1 MLFPVVLPFPFVGVD
16 SDARGRVIGR
26 DSPAI
31 HAGGGH
37 GESGASIEGHHND
50 TALAAEIARLAI
62 GIRPTS
68 IASKKA
74 QRSVAGINFP
84 ST

>member
-1 MLFPVVLPFPFVGVD
+1 MATAPT
-16 SDARGRVIGR
+16 AAIVI
-26 DSPAI
+26 SI
-31 HAGGGH
+31 
-37 GESGASIEGHHND
+37 SIENGVP
-50 TALAAEIARLAI
+50 ALAAEIARLAI